1 VNFFCINGRRVNTA
15 FLIRPCLFPVILAAV
30 ISAAAYS
37 AERPGV
43 IPFPDTKPRFVP
55 REKMV
60 EIYEETRTPYKYG
73 VIVRGRE
80 GEMLDGPAVFRHAD
94 RWYMLYVSHKD
105 DIGYEAELAVSDDLL
120 EWERLG
126 IVMPFSKSGWD
137 AWQATGNLALFDTR
151 WHDATHEL
159 GTWDDR
165 FWLTYIGGASKGYEP
180 DPLAIGL
187 ATTDDPA
194 APRPWDRLPEPV
206 LSTRQPDVRDFE
218 RKTLYRSFI
227 FRDEARTLGAP
238 FVMFYNGKAPLH
250 GVEAIGIAVSDDMR
264 TWQRFGHGPVI
275 ENVGTSPWAISG
287 NPQVVKMGDIW
298 VMFYFGAF
306 WQPNAFDTFAASYD
320 LVHWAKWDGPHL
332 IEPSEPWDR
341 QFAHKPWLIKHDGI
355 VYHFYCA
362 VGDEGRVIALATS
375 KDLGTATSDRYGP
388 E

>member
-1 VNFFCINGRRVNTA
+1 VQ
-15 FLIRPCLFPVILAAV
+15 
-30 ISAAAYS
+30 
-37 AERPGV
+37 
-43 IPFPDTKPRFVP
+43 
-55 REKMV
+55 

-73 VIVRGRE
+73 VILRGRE
-80 GEMLDGPAVFRHAD
+80 GEMLDGPAVFRHGD

-126 IVMPFSKSGWD
+126 IVMPFSRSGWD

-159 GTWDDR
+159 GTYDDR
-165 FWLTYIGGASKGYEP
+165 FWLTYIGGAKKGYEP

-187 ATTDDPA
+187 ATTHDPA
-194 APRPWDRLPEPV
+194 AARPWDRLPEPV

-227 FRDEARTLGAP
+227 FRDQARTLGAP

-250 GVEAIGIAVSDDMR
+250 GVEAIGLAVSHDMR
-264 TWQRFGHGPVI
+264 TWQRFGNGPVI

-287 NPQVVKMGDIW
+287 NPQIVKMGDIW

-320 LVHWAKWDGPHL
+320 LVHWTKWDGPHL

-341 QFAHKPWLIKHDGI
+341 QFAHKPWVIRHEGV

-375 KDLGTATSDRYGP
+375 KDLGTATGDAGRQ